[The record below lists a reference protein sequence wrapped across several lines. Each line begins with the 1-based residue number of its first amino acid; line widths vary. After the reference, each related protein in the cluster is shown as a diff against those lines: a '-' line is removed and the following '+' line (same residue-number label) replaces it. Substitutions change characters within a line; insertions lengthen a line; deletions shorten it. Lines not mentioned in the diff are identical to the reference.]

1 MPDVISSYKTMQDTH
16 NWSVAYKQAKR
27 DLDGVFKSDDHW
39 EVTRYFDHA
48 VAQAGEKPLP
58 QHIAKRLIK
67 YLKDQKKEENK
78 NKASASRQAPPIR
91 HSQQEWLEKVVQD
104 QLASMPPYRPR
115 HQYFLEYA
123 MRHMPGDRAVDIYR
137 RVIEKADEHKNL
149 DVKLSSPTLV
159 HLADRLTVIK
169 SKEEYFE
176 AKASRDKRGEFTQPD
191 EGEAWTD
198 TIEHCLQDI
207 NGRLA
212 QEGRNI
218 EKSKSNLT
226 NIKRDPA
233 KNAMLSKKDKAVSA
247 ALHKVIT
254 LQNNIVKWNHKEL
267 IVENKVEFSLQDP
280 VLIPEKPVATVNKAV
295 PPKVVVQ
302 ILFEPSSPSSESS
315 DKPALFK
322 KVVSYFKENLG
333 ERFAAAG
340 GPVQDKKASE
350 IKKLLSQAG
359 EFIADLTAPTIGGA
373 PDPEG
378 QKEVQPF
385 KEQALLQER
394 LTSTTPQKRTGKIIR
409 KL

>member
-176 AKASRDKRGEFTQPD
+176 AKAERDKRGEFTQPD

-233 KNAMLSKKDKAVSA
+233 KNAMLAKKDKAVSA
-247 ALHKVIT
+247 ALQKVIK
-254 LQNNIVKWNHKEL
+254 LQDNIVIWNRKEL
-267 IVENKVEFSLQDP
+267 ILENKTETSAENPVKTVIMPVQPVNETAPQSSLQQP
-280 VLIPEKPVATVNKAV
+280 VTAYQSVNK
-295 PPKVVVQ
+295 Q
-302 ILFEPSSPSSESS
+302 LRIEEIINSFEDNMDELFEKATRSVQ
-315 DKPALFK
+315 KPLSRIKGLFNQA
-322 KVVSYFKENLG
+322 KEY
-333 ERFAAAG
+333 
-340 GPVQDKKASE
+340 
-350 IKKLLSQAG
+350 
-359 EFIADLTAPTIGGA
+359 IAEATAPTIVIV
-373 PDPEG
+373 PDLEG
-378 QKEVQPF
+378 QKRREEEERLK
-385 KEQALLQER
+385 KEENVNLLQEQA
-394 LTSTTPQKRTGKIIR
+394 TAIVPKKRTGKIIR